1 MNVHFVQNKMQK
13 ILLPLRTKL
22 TETDLAYFQ
31 FEFLMLLAEIFNF
44 NIHNRKSGRF
54 CGVNVEDSFGPG
66 IPFMFAII
74 LADGVLGLASVSD
87 LHVVPGHEGDRIPR
101 VIPGVVEGNCALA
114 VEDDCLFC
122 PG

>member
-1 MNVHFVQNKMQK
+1 
-13 ILLPLRTKL
+13 
-22 TETDLAYFQ
+22 
-31 FEFLMLLAEIFNF
+31 
-44 NIHNRKSGRF
+44 
-54 CGVNVEDSFGPG
+54 
-66 IPFMFAII
+66 MFAII